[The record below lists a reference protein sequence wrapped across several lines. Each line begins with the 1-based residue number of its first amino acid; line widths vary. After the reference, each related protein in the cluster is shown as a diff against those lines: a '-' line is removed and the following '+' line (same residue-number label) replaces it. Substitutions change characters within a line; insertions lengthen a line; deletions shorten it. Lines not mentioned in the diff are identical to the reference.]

1 MIQLRIFTQGD
12 PEPAALIFAESE
24 EPQIQLELADGT
36 RIRLAHF
43 AEGRA
48 EIMVSGLL
56 GDEVHIRPRSN
67 VFDVVTAPGP
77 QVTRDRSPNGR
88 GEE

>member
-1 MIQLRIFTQGD
+1 MIQLRIYTQSDSEPTVFT
-12 PEPAALIFAESE
+12 FAESDQ
-24 EPQIQLELADGT
+24 PQIQLELADGT

-43 AEGRA
+43 AEGRT

-67 VFDVVTAPGP
+67 VFDVLMAPSSNNQNG
-77 QVTRDRSPNGR
+77 RSPNR
-88 GEE
+88 LED

>member
-1 MIQLRIFTQGD
+1 MIQLRIFTLSD
-12 PEPAALIFAESE
+12 PEPAALMFAEGE

-56 GDEVHIRPRSN
+56 GDEVHIRPRNN
-67 VFDVVTAPGP
+67 VFDVVIAPGP
-77 QVTRDRSPNGR
+77 QVASGCSPSCR

>member
-1 MIQLRIFTQGD
+1 MLQLRIFTQSD
-12 PEPAALIFAESE
+12 PEPTVLTFVESDQ
-24 EPQIQLELADGT
+24 PQIQIELADGT
-36 RIRLAHF
+36 CIRLAHF

-67 VFDVVTAPGP
+67 VFDVLTTPSPSSVL
-77 QVTRDRSPNGR
+77 RDHEAHHER
-88 GEE
+88 